1 MSRRSTRVFLRAAG
15 RAAFCVFLAA
25 SVVAAC
31 GTSGDDTGDDV
42 IRDRDA
48 GPVSTRDAGPV
59 TPAVEVGTG
68 QDFFVPLEDGDS
80 VELIAGPQGGGRN
93 GGHHIWS
100 AMRIYGIAKAD
111 IMLLTF
117 EIADID
123 GDVRAM
129 VSRTG
134 AAPIQTDA
142 ATGALQLIA
151 VPPIIDDC
159 CLLANQ
165 QAILRAILTT
175 NGGTT
180 YTDAVTVSVSAC
192 PGPSEPGPNLCP

>member
-1 MSRRSTRVFLRAAG
+1 MFRRLALSLLLVAG
-15 RAAFCVFLAA
+15 
-25 SVVAAC
+25 C
-31 GTSGDDTGDDV
+31 GTNTDDGDDDV
-42 IRDRDA
+42 TRDRDA
-48 GPVSTRDAGPV
+48 GPDITRDAGMVAPS
-59 TPAVEVGTG
+59 VEIGTG
-68 QDFFVPLEDGDS
+68 QDRFEPLDDGDS
-80 VELIAGPQGGGRN
+80 VELIAGPQGGGRD

-117 EIADID
+117 EIADAA
-123 GDVRAM
+123 GEVRAM

-134 AAPIQTDA
+134 AAPIQTDP

-159 CLLANQ
+159 CRIAEQ
-165 QAILRAILTT
+165 QATLRAIVTT
-175 NGGTT
+175 MGGTT
-180 YTDAVTVSVSAC
+180 YTDAVTVSVSTC